1 MNEKRLKEK
10 KIHWALDVSVIVL
23 LGYVLLSAPSI
34 SAEPVIKKENFYSI
48 IALEHISSIPDGKP
62 FNSRQETAAD
72 MIQIGIRYKQK
83 GWKFDAVIGAEVNNS
98 FHGDNP
104 IFILRI
110 EKEQKLFNRGK

>member
-23 LGYVLLSAPSI
+23 LGYVLLSASSI
-34 SAEPVIKKENFYSI
+34 SADTLIKKENFYSI

-62 FNSRQETAAD
+62 FNNRHETAAD

-83 GWKFDAVIGAEVNNS
+83 GWKFDALIGAEVNSS
-98 FHGDNP
+98 FRGDNP

-110 EKEQKLFNRGK
+110 EKEQRLFNRGK

>member
-10 KIHWALDVSVIVL
+10 KIHWALDVSVIAL
-23 LGYVLLSAPSI
+23 LGYVLLSASSI
-34 SAEPVIKKENFYSI
+34 SADTLIKKENFYSI

-62 FNSRQETAAD
+62 FNNRHETAAD

-83 GWKFDAVIGAEVNNS
+83 GWKFDALIGAEVNSS
-98 FHGDNP
+98 FRGDNP

-110 EKEQKLFNRGK
+110 EKEHRLFRGK

>member
-34 SAEPVIKKENFYSI
+34 SADTLIKKENFYSI
-48 IALEHISSIPDGKP
+48 IALEHISSIPDGRP
-62 FNSRQETAAD
+62 FNNRHETAAD

-83 GWKFDAVIGAEVNNS
+83 GWKFDALIGAEVNNS
-98 FHGDNP
+98 FRGDNP

-110 EKEQKLFNRGK
+110 EKEQKLFGGK